1 MLLYLVRLAMPFK
14 MRNLI
19 LLVACALPGFMVDTV
34 YAALPTEVN
43 GQPLPSLSSML
54 EKVTPAVINIS
65 TEGRQATNDP
75 LLNDPF
81 FKRFFGDNPDKER
94 AISGTGSGVIIH
106 AQRGHILTNYH
117 VIEGAD
123 KIVVTLT
130 DGRKFQA
137 KVVGVDPRADLA
149 VLQIP
154 AEHLVAMRF
163 GDSDRLRVGD
173 FVVAIGNP
181 YGIGQT
187 VTSGIISALH
197 RNPGISEYENF
208 IQTDAP
214 INLGNSGGP
223 LVNLRGELIGI
234 NTAILGDQSGG
245 NLGIGFAVPINTAA
259 GIITQIV
266 QYGKVERGQLGIEV
280 KNIDNETAR
289 TLGVEPNSG
298 AMIQRVLG
306 GSAAEKAGIQQ
317 GDIVITINGI
327 NVSSAVDV
335 KNVVGNLRVGEKVQI
350 TVIRAGKSRN
360 ITMIVDNSSTS
371 GNGAKPAISTA
382 NSSSKPFWEK
392 GLQ

>member
-306 GSAAEKAGIQQ
+306 DSAAEKAGIQT
-317 GDIVITINGI
+317 GDIVVAINGI
-327 NVSSAVDV
+327 NVGSAVDV
-335 KNVVGNLRVGEKVQI
+335 KNMVGNLRVGEKVQI
-350 TVIRAGKSRN
+350 TVIRAGKVRN

-371 GNGAKPAISTA
+371 GNGTKPAISTA
-382 NSSSKPFWEK
+382 SSSGKPFWEK